1 LKTSDSLTSLSSLRF
16 RALPA
21 SFRVL
26 LGALLLGGLSGT
38 SASCMNPVHSDAV
51 AALGDE
57 AQGVRTGPTHRPG
70 QPCLVCHGG
79 DGPGPDFAMAG
90 TVYEKDGSIAPS
102 VNTEVVLTD
111 ATGSTRTEKTN
122 SVGNFYIQSGRWTPT
137 YPVDV
142 VVQRDGVKQA
152 MQTRIGRQT
161 ACATC
166 HKSGGSS
173 TSVAAV
179 YLNP

>member
-1 LKTSDSLTSLSSLRF
+1 MKTSYSLGLHH
-16 RALPA
+16 LPA

-26 LGALLLGGLSGT
+26 LGALLLGGLLGT

-57 AQGVRTGPTHRPG
+57 VSGVREGPTHRPG

-90 TVYEKDGSIAPS
+90 TVYEKLGTATPS

-111 ATGSTRTEKTN
+111 ATGSTHTEKTN
-122 SVGNFYIQSGRWTPT
+122 SVGNFYIQANRWTPT
-137 YPVDV
+137 YPVSV
-142 VVQRDGVKQA
+142 LVQRDGVKQN
-152 MQTRIGRQT
+152 MLTRIGRQT

-173 TSVAAV
+173 TTVAAV
-179 YLNP
+179 YLTP